1 MEYYLKVADRRLCDW
16 PNVRTERLMNWMN
29 QVTLCP
35 GIVRTVTRIFCI
47 FLPTNLVL
55 LKRTCRFKCHSGE
68 LLFTMT
74 EYEIEKKGDVESTV
88 EDASDKVQAGAKAVA
103 NKIKD
108 PSRDLDTEY
117 SKEKIKEKLD

>member
-1 MEYYLKVADRRLCDW
+1 
-16 PNVRTERLMNWMN
+16 
-29 QVTLCP
+29 
-35 GIVRTVTRIFCI
+35 
-47 FLPTNLVL
+47 
-55 LKRTCRFKCHSGE
+55 
-68 LLFTMT
+68 MT

-117 SKEKIKEKLD
+117 TKEKIKEKFD